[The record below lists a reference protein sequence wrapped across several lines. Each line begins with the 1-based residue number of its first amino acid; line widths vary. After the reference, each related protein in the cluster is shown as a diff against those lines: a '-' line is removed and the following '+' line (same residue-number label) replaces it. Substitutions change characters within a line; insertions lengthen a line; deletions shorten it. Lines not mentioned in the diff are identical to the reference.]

1 MHKFNFQIISCFI
14 LATAHLSISA
24 EIYKYTNDKGRK
36 VFVDRLSQVPAK
48 FSDQLIIREVTKH
61 LTSEF
66 EQAAYDLAN
75 TKFADDITVRNS
87 IIKLKKL
94 KDSMRT
100 SVIIQG
106 NQVLVPVIVKY
117 AGKKSQLNL
126 LLDTGSS
133 STVLH
138 RGGLPQFFSKGK
150 KIKYAEVA
158 GGGLIKTWPVLLD
171 YISYGPYNNKRKQV
185 ILIKHSTSSNID
197 GLLGM
202 DLLAGASYKV
212 DYGRRHIIW
221 QQDEYIKIQAKIN
234 SLELKLK

>member
-87 IIKLKKL
+87 IIKLKK
-94 KDSMRT
+94 
-100 SVIIQG
+100 
-106 NQVLVPVIVKY
+106 
-117 AGKKSQLNL
+117 A
-126 LLDTGSS
+126 
-133 STVLH
+133 
-138 RGGLPQFFSKGK
+138 
-150 KIKYAEVA
+150 
-158 GGGLIKTWPVLLD
+158 
-171 YISYGPYNNKRKQV
+171 
-185 ILIKHSTSSNID
+185 
-197 GLLGM
+197 
-202 DLLAGASYKV
+202 
-212 DYGRRHIIW
+212 
-221 QQDEYIKIQAKIN
+221 
-234 SLELKLK
+234 